1 MTISATAGA
10 FPVAKHPS
18 QYQAKFSGIHELAE
32 PTIEAKAALLAL
44 CQDKA
49 GFMLWEDWH
58 NGLVRLGVETTLED
72 GPGTDELVVQFKP
85 IELSLADR
93 KKITSKGLQLLS
105 ERNANHFSGKRTST
119 IPEEWYHMPILAD
132 GSIVTDPS
140 HFSQVNPDEV
150 IGVLSGIHSLI
161 ARRNPGATLAQL
173 KQFIPFPCEEGSSIA
188 VEATKEGHWVK
199 LTNGTYGKSP
209 FAITEQAH
217 QLLATD
223 APEAEESEA

>member
-1 MTISATAGA
+1 MKISATAGA

-18 QYQAKFSGIHELAE
+18 QTKFSGIHELAE
-32 PTIEAKAALLAL
+32 PTPEEKAALLAL

-58 NGLVRLGVETTLED
+58 NGLARLGIDTALED

-85 IELSLADR
+85 MELNLADR
-93 KKITSKGLQLLS
+93 KKIAPEGLQKLN
-105 ERNANHFSGKRTST
+105 ERNADHFSGKRTST

-140 HFSQVNPDEV
+140 HFSQINPEEV

-173 KQFIPFPCEEGSSIA
+173 KQFVPFPCEEGSSIS
-188 VEATKEGHWVK
+188 VGGTKEGHWVK
-199 LTNGTYGKSP
+199 LTNGKYGQNP
-209 FAITEQAH
+209 FTITEHAY

-223 APEAEESEA
+223 AEGAEESD